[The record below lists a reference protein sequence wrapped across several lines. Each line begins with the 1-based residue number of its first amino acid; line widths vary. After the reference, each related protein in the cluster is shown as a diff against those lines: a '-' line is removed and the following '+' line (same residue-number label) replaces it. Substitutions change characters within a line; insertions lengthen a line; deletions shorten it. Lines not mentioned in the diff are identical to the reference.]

1 MQSAARALAA
11 GELVLVAGTDGSGA
25 TLGAAATLICAAGLA
40 SVYELGGDLAVLAI
54 SADDAT
60 RLGLAELPQV
70 TRPRNG
76 IVPASS
82 IDAVDGL
89 ADAWSP
95 AGRAH
100 TIRVASDRVLRRRT
114 GLSGS
119 RAVARSCARARARR
133 PRWRLSSRGPLGAH
147 PRWCSARRS
156 IVTAGTCR

>member
-1 MQSAARALAA
+1 MFGWWGMTEIAVQSAARALAA

-25 TLGAAATLICAAGLA
+25 TVGAAATLICAAGLA

-54 SADDAT
+54 SADHAT

-100 TIRVASDRVLRRRT
+100 TIRVASDPACSAAALVSP
-114 GLSGS
+114 GHVQS
-119 RAVARSCARARARR
+119 RDRARGHV
-133 PRWRLSSRGPLGAH
+133 RGALAGA
-147 PRWCSARRS
+147 
-156 IVTAGTCR
+156 